1 MREWTENMMLM
12 SLIRTEKLD
21 RSTNTL
27 IMSPSQ
33 KLKMTY
39 VFKIQPLF
47 IHQQNL
53 SSITRRAMNTQ
64 SCLIYIYLSI
74 YWLPRWHSGKEP
86 ACQCRRHRFNS
97 RHRSGRSPGERNG
110 YSLQYSCLENSM
122 DRGAWWLQSIGLRR
136 VGNNWETRHTHTH
149 MHVCAHTHTHI
160 HMQWNTTQLLK
171 MNEIMQEQHGWT

>member
-12 SLIRTEKLD
+12 SLIRTGKLD

-27 IMSPSQ
+27 IMRPSQ

-122 DRGAWWLQSIGLRR
+122 DRGAWCPWGREES
-136 VGNNWETRHTHTH
+136 
-149 MHVCAHTHTHI
+149 
-160 HMQWNTTQLLK
+160 NTTEQLHFHFIK
-171 MNEIMQEQHGWT
+171 KSTCQYRRCKRCRFHTWVRKIP